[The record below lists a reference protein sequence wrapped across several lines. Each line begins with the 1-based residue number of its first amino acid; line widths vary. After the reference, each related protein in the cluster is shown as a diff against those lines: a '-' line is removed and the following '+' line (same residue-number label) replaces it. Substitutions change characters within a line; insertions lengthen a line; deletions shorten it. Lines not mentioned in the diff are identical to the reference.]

1 MGSGNDLPAGW
12 EPKSPWLLAC
22 DGIVYATIMYD
33 AFSTLGFNDAL
44 LGRVTLYFW
53 SIFRFNHEHVVF

>member
-1 MGSGNDLPAGW
+1 MTFPAASGQRPLCPLAG
-12 EPKSPWLLAC
+12 

-44 LGRVTLYFW
+44 LWREALYFW
-53 SIFRFNHEHVVF
+53 SIYRFYHEYVVL